1 MDETYVGGFGKPG
14 VTGRGGEDR
23 RVAGAIERSGRGF
36 GRARLQII
44 PNASAASL
52 AAFLRTHVSPG
63 SMVIPDVW
71 PPYRPAFNTVELTQE
86 VRNVSASGQPAHVSL
101 PGVHHLFSL
110 TKRVLEGTYQG
121 SVQPEHLQ
129 A

>member
-1 MDETYVGGFGKPG
+1 M
-14 VTGRGGEDR
+14 
-23 RVAGAIERSGRGF
+23 AGAIERSGRGF

-63 SMVIPDVW
+63 SMFIPDVW

-101 PGVHHLFSL
+101 PGVHRLFSL